1 MNDHDSRTLKGP
13 QNADAPTTIDRRDAD
28 ALTRTMTVLDDVD
41 AGDDELPAVTGAP
54 DRYLVVSDSGHEYVV
69 DARRGRCSCPDHE
82 YRNTRCIHLRRVA
95 FATGERT
102 LPDWANDDVVDDAL
116 GQHVQRVAT
125 DGGTVDGGDDRDESA
140 DEYPDARG
148 DSLDA
153 SIENSPSPFPDEVVE
168 VDVKIENAHLS
179 LVSDGVLQPARS
191 ASSSIRGKA
200 YLPLDAL
207 HAAARRALDRHDL
220 ALVEYRNATID
231 VPIDDILDDEYDVNP
246 NIVTV
251 TFTVA
256 VERPPDAI
264 AETDGGT
271 VATDAGASTSST
283 SATDRATETESETD
297 ESTATIASDD
307 VEDELPDGVDE
318 ADVAVADVGA
328 GLLVY
333 VVEREYRSHL
343 DRETEVARE
352 LIGFADVEDWD
363 TVDEAVRARGHGHG
377 DVLHLPEF
385 AVDALPDPVEGGED
399 R

>member
-41 AGDDELPAVTGAP
+41 AGDDELPDVAGAP
-54 DRYLVVSDSGHEYVV
+54 DRYLVVSDSGREYVV

-116 GQHVQRVAT
+116 GQHVRRVAT
-125 DGGTVDGGDDRDESA
+125 DGGTVDAGDDRDESA
-140 DEYPDARG
+140 DDYPDARG

-153 SIENSPSPFPDEVVE
+153 SIDDPPSLFPDETAHVDVE
-168 VDVKIENAHLS
+168 VANAHLS
-179 LVSDGVLQPARS
+179 TVTDGVLQPAKTS
-191 ASSSIRGKA
+191 GKA
-200 YLPLDAL
+200 YEPLPAL
-207 HAAARRALDRHDL
+207 HAAVRRALDRHDL
-220 ALVEYRNATID
+220 ALVEYRHATVD
-231 VPIDDILDDEYDVNP
+231 VPIEDILDDEYDVRP
-246 NIVTV
+246 NVVTV
-251 TFTVA
+251 TFTIE

-271 VATDAGASTSST
+271 VATDAGASTSTSST
-283 SATDRATETESETD
+283 SATESETD
-297 ESTATIASDD
+297 SADETDEASTATIASDD
-307 VEDELPDGVDE
+307 VESELPDGVDG
-318 ADVAVADVGA
+318 ADVAVADTGA
-328 GLLVY
+328 GLLVF

-352 LIGFADVEDWD
+352 LIGFADVDD
-363 TVDEAVRARGHGHG
+363 YDAVDEAVRARGYGHG
-377 DVLHLPEF
+377 ETLHLPEF
-385 AVDALPDPVEGGED
+385 DVDALPDPVERD
-399 R
+399 D